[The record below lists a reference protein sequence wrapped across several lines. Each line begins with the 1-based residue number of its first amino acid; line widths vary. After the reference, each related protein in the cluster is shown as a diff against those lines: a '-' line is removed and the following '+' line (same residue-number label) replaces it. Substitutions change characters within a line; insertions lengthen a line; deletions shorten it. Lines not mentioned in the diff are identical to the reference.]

1 VLISAGAIRIKGIS
15 MTAFFGRVLFLALAL
30 AALPLATAQAKSVTL
45 TYLGYLAGFPVLQM
59 TAQADLPVGADG
71 AVGDGVYGLNA
82 NIVTQGS
89 LATLYP
95 YRMTVSANGR
105 LADGRALPT
114 QFHSEGQ
121 IMSKTESVTL
131 TYAKNGTVDIKAVPL
146 TRQAQDA
153 AAKGTANGTID
164 PGSLVLAVIANFAQ
178 KGTCTASYK
187 LFDGVRRYDL
197 NVTEVGDGNIQM
209 YKRSHYQGPAT
220 ACQAVPQLIQGFA
233 QMAVESKLYPE
244 SAKIWIANAVPGMP
258 AVPVRIYTQNA
269 LGEMVFDL
277 IEVQ

>member
-1 VLISAGAIRIKGIS
+1 MAW
-15 MTAFFGRVLFLALAL
+15 TFGRVACFALAWLALPIAE
-30 AALPLATAQAKSVTL
+30 AAAKPVTL
-45 TYLGYLAGFPVLQM
+45 TYLAYLAGFPVLSM
-59 TAQADLPVGADG
+59 TAQADLPVAGDRKVIDG
-71 AVGDGVYGLNA
+71 IYGLQS

-95 YRMTVSANGR
+95 YRASVSANGR
-105 LADGRALPT
+105 LAGGRALPT

-131 TYAKNGTVDIKAVPL
+131 TYHTNGKVDIKAVPL
-146 TRQAQDA
+146 TRQAQEA
-153 AAKGTANGTID
+153 AAQGTANGTID
-164 PGSLVLAVIANFAQ
+164 PASLVLAIIANFAQ
-178 KGTCTASYK
+178 KGSCTGSYK

-197 NVTEVGDGNIQM
+197 NVTEVGDGNVQM
-209 YKRSHYQGPAT
+209 YKRSYYEGPAT
-220 ACQAVPQLIQGFA
+220 ACQAVPQLIQGFP

-277 IEVQ
+277 VGVQ

>member
-1 VLISAGAIRIKGIS
+1 MAWI
-15 MTAFFGRVLFLALAL
+15 FGRVAGFALGLLALPIAG
-30 AALPLATAQAKSVTL
+30 ASAKPVTL

-59 TAQADLPVGADG
+59 TAQADLPVAGNG
-71 AVGDGVYGLNA
+71 AVTDGVYGLNA
-82 NIVTQGS
+82 SIVTQGS

-95 YRMTVSANGR
+95 YRATVSANGR
-105 LADGRALPT
+105 LATARAQPT
-114 QFHSEGQ
+114 QFHSESQ
-121 IMSKTESVTL
+121 IMSKSESVTL
-131 TYAKNGTVDIKAVPL
+131 TYGKNGKVDIKAVPL

-164 PGSLVLAVIANFAQ
+164 PASLVLAVIANYAQ
-178 KGTCTASYK
+178 KDTCTASYK

-197 NVTEVGDGNIQM
+197 NVTEVGDGNVQM
-209 YKRSHYQGPAT
+209 YKRSYYQGPAT

-277 IEVQ
+277 IGVQ

>member
-1 VLISAGAIRIKGIS
+1 
-15 MTAFFGRVLFLALAL
+15 LALAL
-30 AALPLATAQAKSVTL
+30 AALPLSPAAAKPVTL

-71 AVGDGVYGLNA
+71 TVTNGIYGFNA
-82 NIVTQGS
+82 KIETQGS

-95 YRMTVSANGR
+95 YRMTASTNGH
-105 LADGRALPT
+105 LAGATAKPT

-131 TYAKNGTVDIKAVPL
+131 TYRTDGKVDISAVPM
-146 TRQAQDA
+146 TRQAQEA
-153 AAKGTANGTID
+153 AAQGTANGTID
-164 PGSLVLAVIANFAQ
+164 PASLVLAVIANYAQ
-178 KGTCTASYK
+178 KDTCTARYK

-197 NVTEVGDGNIQM
+197 NVTEVGNGNVQI
-209 YKRSHYQGPAT
+209 YKRSYYQGPAT
-220 ACQAVPQLIQGFA
+220 ACQAVPELIKGFA

-277 IEVQ
+277 IGVQ

>member
-1 VLISAGAIRIKGIS
+1 MAG
-15 MTAFFGRVLFLALAL
+15 LALAL
-30 AALPLATAQAKSVTL
+30 ASLPVASAAAKPVTL
-45 TYLGYLAGFPVLQM
+45 TYLGYLAGFPVLAM
-59 TAQADLPVGADG
+59 TAQADLPVGATG

-95 YRMTVSANGR
+95 YRMTVAANGR
-105 LADGRALPT
+105 LARDRAQPT

-121 IMSKTESVTL
+121 IMSKMESVTL
-131 TYAKNGTVDIKAVPL
+131 TYRPGGKVDINAVPM
-146 TRQAQDA
+146 TRQAQQA
-153 AAKGTANGTID
+153 AAQGSANGTID
-164 PGSLVLAVIANFAQ
+164 PASLVLAVIANYAQ
-178 KGTCTASYK
+178 KGTCTAGYK

-197 NVTEVGDGNIQM
+197 NVTEVGDGNVQM
-209 YKRSHYQGPAT
+209 YKRSYYQGPAT
-220 ACQAVPQLIQGFA
+220 ACEAVPQLIQGFA
-233 QMAVESKLYPE
+233 EMAVQSKLYPE

-277 IEVQ
+277 VSVQ

>member
-1 VLISAGAIRIKGIS
+1 
-15 MTAFFGRVLFLALAL
+15 MTSFFGRVACLALVLAFPL
-30 AALPLATAQAKSVTL
+30 AAAEAKSVTL

-59 TAQADLPVGADG
+59 TARADLPVAMDGGA
-71 AVGDGVYGLNA
+71 ADGVYGLQA

-95 YRMTVSANGR
+95 YHASVASNGR
-105 LADGRALPT
+105 LTGGRAQPT

-131 TYAKNGTVDIKAVPL
+131 TYNTNGKVDIKAVPL
-146 TRQAQDA
+146 TRQAQEA
-153 AAKGTANGTID
+153 AAQGTANGTID
-164 PGSLVLAVIANFAQ
+164 PASLVMAVIAGYAQ
-178 KGTCTASYK
+178 KESCTGSYK

-197 NVTEVGDGNIQM
+197 NVTEVGSGTVQM
-209 YKRSHYQGPAT
+209 YKRSYYQGPAV
-220 ACQAVPQLIQGFA
+220 ACQAVSQLIQGFA
-233 QMAVESKLYPE
+233 QMAVQSKLYPE
-244 SAKIWIANAVPGMP
+244 SAKIWLANAVPGMP

-277 IEVQ
+277 IGVQ

>member
-1 VLISAGAIRIKGIS
+1 MN
-15 MTAFFGRVLFLALAL
+15 MTWFFGRIACLILAVAS
-30 AALPLATAQAKSVTL
+30 LPLSAAEAKPVTL
-45 TYLGYLAGFPVLQM
+45 TYLAYLAGFPVLTM
-59 TAQADLPVGADG
+59 TAQADLPVAADG
-71 AVGDGVYGLNA
+71 GVGDGVYGLQA

-95 YRMTVSANGR
+95 YRMSVSANGR
-105 LADGRALPT
+105 LAGGGAQPS

-121 IMSKTESVTL
+121 IMAKTESVTL
-131 TYAKNGTVDIKAVPL
+131 TYGPGGKVDIKAVPL
-146 TRQAQDA
+146 TRQAQEA
-153 AAKGTANGTID
+153 AAQGTANGTID
-164 PGSLVLAVIANFAQ
+164 PASLVLAIIANFAQ
-178 KGTCTASYK
+178 RETCTGSYK

-197 NVTEVGDGNIQM
+197 NVTEVGNGNVEM
-209 YKRSHYQGPAT
+209 YKRSYYQGPAT

-258 AVPVRIYTQNA
+258 AVPVRIYTRNA

-277 IEVQ
+277 VSVQ

>member
-1 VLISAGAIRIKGIS
+1 MAWISC
-15 MTAFFGRVLFLALAL
+15 RVAFLALAL
-30 AALPLATAQAKSVTL
+30 AALPLTSAAAKPVTL

-71 AVGDGVYGLNA
+71 AVTDGVYGLNA

-105 LADGRALPT
+105 MAVAQAKPT

-121 IMSKTESVTL
+121 VMSKTESVTL
-131 TYAKNGTVDIKAVPL
+131 TYRQNGKVDIKAVPL
-146 TRQAQDA
+146 TRQAQEA
-153 AAKGTANGTID
+153 AAQGTANGTID
-164 PGSLVLAVIANFAQ
+164 PASLVLAVIANYAQ
-178 KGTCTASYK
+178 KDTCTARYQ

-197 NVTEVGDGNIQM
+197 SVTEVGNGNVQM
-209 YKRSHYQGPAT
+209 YKRSFYQGPAT
-220 ACQAVPQLIQGFA
+220 ACQATPQLIQGFS
-233 QMAVESKLYPE
+233 QMAVQSQLYPE

-277 IEVQ
+277 VAAQ

>member
-1 VLISAGAIRIKGIS
+1 MAWI
-15 MTAFFGRVLFLALAL
+15 FGRVASLALAL
-30 AALPLATAQAKSVTL
+30 AALPLASAAAKPVTL

-59 TAQADLPVGADG
+59 TAQADLPVGANG
-71 AVGDGVYGLNA
+71 TVGDGVYGLQA

-95 YRMTVSANGR
+95 YRMTVSSNGR
-105 LADGRALPT
+105 LAKAAAQPT

-121 IMSKTESVTL
+121 IMSQTESVTL
-131 TYAKNGTVDIKAVPL
+131 TYHTNAKVDIKAVPM

-153 AAKGTANGTID
+153 AAQGTANGTID
-164 PGSLVLAVIANFAQ
+164 PASLVLAVIANYAQ
-178 KGTCTASYK
+178 KDTCTARYK

-197 NVTEVGDGNIQM
+197 NVTEVGNGNVEM
-209 YKRSHYQGPAT
+209 YKRSYYQGPAT
-220 ACQAVPQLIQGFA
+220 ACQATPQLIQGFS
-233 QMAVESKLYPE
+233 QMAVQSQLYPE

-277 IEVQ
+277 IGVQ